1 MAKSSTG
8 SSEVLRDRKIC
19 FRLTGAEYARFYLLV
34 EAEYGT
40 AANAA
45 SRFIRE
51 HIFLE
56 NNIKLVRQIWSDTR
70 AIKTD
75 IELLMRQLQHQNN
88 FPAYSR
94 LSDILTKTELQLDR
108 IGRILDDMDENNENA
123 AAAGIPPAAAAARKG
138 GGSLGHNED
147 HEHW

>member
-1 MAKSSTG
+1 MAKSTTG
-8 SSEVLRDRKIC
+8 SSEALRDRKIC
-19 FRLTGAEYARFYLLV
+19 FRLTPAEYDRFRFLV

-56 NNIKLVRQIWSDTR
+56 NNVKMIRQIWSDTR
-70 AIKTD
+70 AIKAD

-123 AAAGIPPAAAAARKG
+123 AAVGIPPAAAGKG
-138 GGSLGHNED
+138 GDPHGDNQD
-147 HEHW
+147 HEHR

>member
-1 MAKSSTG
+1 MTCGTIMAKSNTG
-8 SSEVLRDRKIC
+8 SSEALRDRKIC
-19 FRLTGAEYARFYLLV
+19 FRLTGVEYDRFRLLV

-70 AIKTD
+70 AMKAD
-75 IELLMRQLQHQNN
+75 IELLLRQLQHDNN

-94 LSDILTKTELQLDR
+94 LSDILTKTELQFDR
-108 IGRILDDMDENNENA
+108 ISRILSEMDENNEN
-123 AAAGIPPAAAAARKG
+123 PPGQEG
-138 GGSLGHNED
+138 GDTHGHHED
-147 HEHW
+147 HEHR